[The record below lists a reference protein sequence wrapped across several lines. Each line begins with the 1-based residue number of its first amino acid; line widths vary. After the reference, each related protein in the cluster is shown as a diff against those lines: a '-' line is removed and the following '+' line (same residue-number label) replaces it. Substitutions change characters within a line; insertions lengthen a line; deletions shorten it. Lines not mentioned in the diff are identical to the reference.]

1 MVFIV
6 TDGRWLG
13 STPSPFRYG
22 STFYVGLLIRI
33 SIQTFHRRRTLDP
46 VRPASFF
53 LLLLHYEFAKWSGA
67 FVCWLDGLSR
77 PVAIEKRTLLAS
89 LHTPL
94 GMKNGTFGKCSTYLN
109 LVWRTNVF
117 TVQGGGTAHRRIL
130 YIHINPLLEWNGGD
144 KRYVRASALST
155 LPYTCPKT
163 GDRRA
168 IGGGT
173 CTQRCPCDIR
183 NVPPGKALAQ
193 PSRC

>member
-94 GMKNGTFGKCSTYLN
+94 GMKNGTFGKYSTYLN

-117 TVQGGGTAHRRIL
+117 TVQGNARSGGGGELRKRIS
-130 YIHINPLLEWNGGD
+130 P
-144 KRYVRASALST
+144 RASPNSLHPYQPTVGVERRGQEIRPSICPLYVT
-155 LPYTCPKT
+155 VHLPK
-163 GDRRA
+163 DR
-168 IGGGT
+168 
-173 CTQRCPCDIR
+173 
-183 NVPPGKALAQ
+183 
-193 PSRC
+193 